1 MTLTDLF
8 TLIAERYGLVPVYAL
23 IITAGAVQA
32 GSVRQL
38 LTILAIMAG
47 VYAVMFKAFDLGR
60 GFDVFGLAARFGSSA
75 DVANGIAAAVFV
87 FGLGFAVYGVKR
99 LVVRRKFPAT
109 PVKGR
114 AMTRPTF
121 IA

>member
-23 IITAGAVQA
+23 IVTAGAIQA

-38 LTILAIMAG
+38 LTALAIMAG

-60 GFDVFGLAARFGSSA
+60 GFDVFGLAARFGLSA
-75 DVANGIAAAVFV
+75 DVANGIAAGVFV
-87 FGLGFAVYGVKR
+87 FGLGFLVYGAKR
-99 LVVRRKFPAT
+99 LFVRRPAT
-109 PVKGR
+109 
-114 AMTRPTF
+114 
-121 IA
+121 

>member
-1 MTLTDLF
+1 MTLTDLS

-38 LTILAIMAG
+38 LTVLAIMAG

-60 GFDVFGLAARFGSSA
+60 GFGVFGLAARFGLSA
-75 DVANGIAAAVFV
+75 DAANGLAAAAFV
-87 FGLGFAVYGVKR
+87 FGLGFVVYDVKR
-99 LVVRRKFPAT
+99 LVVRRKA
-109 PVKGR
+109 
-114 AMTRPTF
+114 
-121 IA
+121 